1 MVEKGTFDG
10 ESGILLKVPGRIIE
24 AIGNIAIATKF
35 LAIETLRDFKSPDST
50 EPNIQN

>member
-35 LAIETLRDFKSPDST
+35 IASETIKDFKSPESVS
-50 EPNIQN
+50 PNIQN